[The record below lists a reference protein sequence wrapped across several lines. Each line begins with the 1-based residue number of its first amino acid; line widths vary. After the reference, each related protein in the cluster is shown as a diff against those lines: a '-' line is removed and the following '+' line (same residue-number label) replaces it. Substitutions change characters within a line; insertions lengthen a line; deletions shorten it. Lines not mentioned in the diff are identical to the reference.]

1 MSDQVEAA
9 EPTEE
14 IDAREAMNFLRDMA
28 FQMTDHL
35 IKINDD
41 VPHERMSEFSNSLAR
56 MSMALG
62 ELNETLDQFIEAHA
76 GDEGAAGVELAP
88 EEDEDAEDEE
98 ATEEEATE
106 EAA

>member
-41 VPHERMSEFSNSLAR
+41 VPHDRMAEFSNSLAR

-76 GDEGAAGVELAP
+76 GEGDAGVELAP
-88 EEDEDAEDEE
+88 EEDEEEDVE
-98 ATEEEATE
+98 ADDEEATE

>member
-1 MSDQVEAA
+1 MSDQVEQADPA
-9 EPTEE
+9 EE

-41 VPHERMSEFSNSLAR
+41 VPHDRMMEFSNSLAR
-56 MSMALG
+56 MGMALG
-62 ELNETLDQFIEAHA
+62 ELNETLDQFIEAHT
-76 GDEGAAGVELAP
+76 GEVEAGVEMAP
-88 EEDEDAEDEE
+88 EEDEEEDEE
-98 ATEEEATE
+98 ATDEEATE

>member
-1 MSDQVEAA
+1 MSDQAEQVEPA
-9 EPTEE
+9 EE

-41 VPHERMSEFSNSLAR
+41 VPHDRMTEFSNSLAR

-62 ELNETLDQFIEAHA
+62 ELNTTLDQFIEAHA
-76 GDEGAAGVELAP
+76 GEVEAGVEMAS
-88 EEDEDAEDEE
+88 EEEEADEDAEGDEE
-98 ATEEEATE
+98 DEEEAE
-106 EAA
+106 

>member
-1 MSDQVEAA
+1 MSDQVEQADPA
-9 EPTEE
+9 EE

-76 GDEGAAGVELAP
+76 GEGESAVELAP
-88 EEDEDAEDEE
+88 EEDEEEDEEAPDEE
-98 ATEEEATE
+98 ATEEAV
-106 EAA
+106 